1 MIKIGYQ
8 LALTPHAASE
18 ASVISKMQ
26 QARQAALDLPLMQVG
41 EVTIDRLFLK
51 PFIFGGKPFI
61 PQMRIGFKCGFEN
74 SPKLGIYLMKFPEV
88 ERCPRYWYYEDEFW
102 TIARAPDDE
111 FLRRHRTTIK
121 LLEILQ
127 DMEFTVQVRDEGGFW
142 ESHNSSALLE
152 FKHRMDEIKDPR
164 EAIKNQ
170 AQ

>member
-8 LALTPHAASE
+8 LSLPLEHDET
-18 ASVISKMQ
+18 SVNLKMEH
-26 QARQAALDLPLMQVG
+26 ARQAAMDLPLMQVG
-41 EVTIDRLFLK
+41 DVRWDRLALR
-51 PFIFGGKPFI
+51 PSIFGGKSFL
-61 PQMRIGFKCGFEN
+61 PQIRIGFRCGFEN
-74 SPKLGIYLMKFPEV
+74 EPKLGIYLLRFPQV

-127 DMEFTVQVRDEGGFW
+127 GMKFTVQVRDEGGFW
-142 ESHNSSALLE
+142 ESHNSSSLLE

-164 EAIKNQ
+164 EAIKN
-170 AQ
+170 